1 MTYEP
6 LWATRGAPGSAVV
19 FSVANTRRTHTS
31 SSGYR
36 YSLTVGD
43 AEVPDAAP
51 SGYGARMP
59 SSGKPLQSPITLV
72 TDGACSANGRDGA
85 RGGWAAILTGADGAE
100 TVLTGGEAPSTN
112 NRMELTA
119 ALEGLAAAPAGSRV
133 SLVTDSTYL
142 AHAISKG
149 WLQSW
154 QRRGWRTAAKEPV
167 ANQDLWLRMIDE
179 LARHAEVTPTVV
191 KGHAGH
197 EANERADQLAQDAAT
212 RDWPSPSPPAPSPP
226 PARDDGQLGFDLS

>member
-1 MTYEP
+1 MSDSE
-6 LWATRGAPGSAVV
+6 
-19 FSVANTRRTHTS
+19 
-31 SSGYR
+31 
-36 YSLTVGD
+36 
-43 AEVPDAAP
+43 
-51 SGYGARMP
+51 
-59 SSGKPLQSPITLV
+59 KPLVSPITIV
-72 TDGACSANGRDGA
+72 TDGACSANGREGA
-85 RGGWAAILTGADGAE
+85 RGGWAAILSDAAGAE
-100 TVLTGGEAPSTN
+100 RVLTGGESPSTN

-119 ALEGLAAAPAGSRV
+119 ALEGLAAAPAGARV

-149 WLQSW
+149 WLTSW

-167 ANQDLWLRMIDE
+167 ANQDLWRRMIDE

-212 RDWPSPSPPAPSPP
+212 RDWPPPAAPAPP
-226 PARDDGQLGFDLS
+226 VRPAARADGQLGFDL